1 MPRPKGSG
9 APLQDQIFKQ
19 PAVKTNS
26 EKWPKELIKGMLR
39 QNGIAHKKRGA
50 LPPLKTKPTLKGLFN
65 HQ

>member
-9 APLQDQIFKQ
+9 TPMQDQIFKQ

-26 EKWPKELIKGMLR
+26 EKWPKVLIKGMLR

-50 LPPLKTKPTLKGLFN
+50 LPP
-65 HQ
+65 